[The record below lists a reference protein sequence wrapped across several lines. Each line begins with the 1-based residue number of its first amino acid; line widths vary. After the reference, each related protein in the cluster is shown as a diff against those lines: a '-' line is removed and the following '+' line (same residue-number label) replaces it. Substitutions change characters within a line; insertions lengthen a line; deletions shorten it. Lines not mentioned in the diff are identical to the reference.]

1 MASKAKENPEKPYPR
16 KKFRKQENEE
26 NEKGRVNAIM

>member
-16 KKFRKQENEE
+16 EKFREQGNEE
-26 NEKGRVNAIM
+26 NEKGRVNARM

>member
-1 MASKAKENPEKPYPR
+1 MASKVKENLEKPYPHE
-16 KKFRKQENEE
+16 KFRKQGNEE